1 VNENSNRR
9 LNQDRRKSFNKNYF
23 FSGGKERRSGK
34 ERREVLSL
42 TSLIA
47 AITHRFLLFK
57 N

>member
-23 FSGGKERRSGK
+23 FSGGKDRRSGK
-34 ERREVLSL
+34 ERGGVLSL

-47 AITHRFLLFK
+47 ATTHRFLLFK